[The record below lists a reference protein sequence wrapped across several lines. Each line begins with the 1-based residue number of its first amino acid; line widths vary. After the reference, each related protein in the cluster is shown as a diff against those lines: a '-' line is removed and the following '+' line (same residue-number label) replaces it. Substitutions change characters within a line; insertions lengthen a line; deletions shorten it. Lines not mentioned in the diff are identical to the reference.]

1 MSPFVLEFLELYP
14 QMHAEG
20 VRRRPRTWTCGRQ
33 QQHGDTQTHA
43 ATRTLD
49 LRKRRRVRIHDAA
62 FESALEPLAVA
73 LLPFTIHNPDVM
85 ARESVYHD
93 RIIR

>member
-20 VRRRPRTWTCGRQ
+20 VRRQPRTWKFRQQ
-33 QQHGDTQTHA
+33 QQHGETQTHA
-43 ATRTLD
+43 ATRMLE
-49 LRKRRRVRIHDAA
+49 LRKRRSVRIHDAA

-73 LLPFTIHNPDVM
+73 LLPFTINNPDG
-85 ARESVYHD
+85 A
-93 RIIR
+93 